1 MITFKYKC
9 KSEKL
14 TAQDENFK
22 TFKKKIR
29 TQNENF
35 QNKFFMSYSY
45 NTSIRR
51 IGHCLTNK
59 GNGIFI

>member
-1 MITFKYKC
+1 MFTIKYKC

-14 TAQDENFK
+14 TAQDENFT

-45 NTSIRR
+45 DASRRR
-51 IGHCLTNK
+51 IGLCLTNK
-59 GNGIFI
+59 GN